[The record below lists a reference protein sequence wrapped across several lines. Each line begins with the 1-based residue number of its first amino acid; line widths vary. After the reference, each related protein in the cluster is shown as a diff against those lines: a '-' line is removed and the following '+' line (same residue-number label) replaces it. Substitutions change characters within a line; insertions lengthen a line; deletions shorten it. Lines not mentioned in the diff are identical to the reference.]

1 MMYPW
6 TKFEFCSYFAGQLGD
21 GRAISLF
28 ETENKKGE
36 RWELQLK
43 GAGRTPYSRFAD
55 GYAVLRSSIRE
66 FLGSEHMAALGVP
79 TSRALNLILTDREVY
94 RDDAPSGE
102 KMQTLQ

>member
-1 MMYPW
+1 
-6 TKFEFCSYFAGQLGD
+6 LGD

-36 RWELQLK
+36 RWEIQLK

-66 FLGSEHMAALGVP
+66 FFGSEHMAALGVS
-79 TSRALNLILTDREVY
+79 TSRALNLVLTDREVY

-102 KMQTLQ
+102 KIRLCSAEGYDIKC